1 MDNKEIGIGS
11 YRPLK
16 AADHLRFLNVSFQI
30 FTLIELKKRIT
41 LKKRKQHTNCV
52 GVMMKYKT
60 NWLGIILISMA
71 LLVLGVVFILNLVRE
86 EQEFRGLKTLSV
98 FQFDN
103 DGDDVKP

>member
-1 MDNKEIGIGS
+1 
-11 YRPLK
+11 
-16 AADHLRFLNVSFQI
+16 
-30 FTLIELKKRIT
+30 
-41 LKKRKQHTNCV
+41 
-52 GVMMKYKT
+52 MKYKT

-86 EQEFRGLKTLSV
+86 KQEFRGLKTLSV